1 MSGWTIK
8 NHLDAS
14 EIESRYK
21 SCNDG
26 REKTHWQVIMLANQ
40 GISPNEIA
48 SITAYGRRW
57 VEKLIQRYNEGGP
70 AGLSDKRK
78 RNKRNRLL
86 SPELM
91 IELENALKNPPSD
104 GGLWT
109 SPKIALWMSEKIGRP
124 VITQTAWNYM
134 GYLRQRL
141 KVPRPHNPL
150 SDPAL
155 VSEFKKKF
163 PQCDEGRS
171 TGIRSYA
178 S

>member
-8 NHLDAS
+8 NHLEAS
-14 EIESRYK
+14 EIASRFK
-21 SCNDG
+21 ACCDG

-40 GISPNEIA
+40 GMSPTDIA
-48 SITAYGRRW
+48 HITAYGRRW

-78 RNKRNRLL
+78 RNKREKLL
-86 SPELM
+86 NPEQML
-91 IELENALKNPPSD
+91 ELENALKDSPPD

-109 SPKIALWMSEKIGRP
+109 SPKIALWMSEKLGRP

-155 VSEFKKKF
+155 VSEFKKKLSE
-163 PQCDEGRS
+163 CDEGCS
-171 TGIRSYA
+171 AGIRIYA
-178 S
+178 G

>member
-14 EIESRYK
+14 EIELRYK
-21 SCNDG
+21 SCGDG
-26 REKTHWQVIMLANQ
+26 REKTHWQVIMLAKQ
-40 GISPNEIA
+40 GMSPNDIA

-57 VEKLIQRYNEGGP
+57 VEKLIQRYNECGS
-70 AGLSDKRK
+70 AGLSDRRK
-78 RNKRNRLL
+78 GNKRDKLL

-91 IELENALKNPPSD
+91 LDLENALKNPPSD

-124 VITQTAWNYM
+124 VITQTAWNYL
-134 GYLRQRL
+134 GYLRQSL

-155 VSEFKKKF
+155 VSEFKKKL
-163 PQCDEGRS
+163 PEGDERSS